1 LQAAAQNMRPESS
14 NVDAKKHM
22 MPHSQIWHHV
32 PMSIFDFFKTNH
44 ANSEISSSETDT
56 VRKIIKTLDR
66 MEPDRAK
73 YLAGFAYLLGRA
85 ARADLNISLE
95 ETQTMERILMD
106 SGGLSEELAIIVIQ
120 MAKTQNMLFGGT
132 ENYLVSREFRA
143 ISTHPERLALLD
155 CLYAVAAS
163 ERLISTIEDNEISQI
178 ADELRIEHRDFIS
191 IRSKYRDSL
200 AVFQK
205 DSMP

>member
-1 LQAAAQNMRPESS
+1 
-14 NVDAKKHM
+14 
-22 MPHSQIWHHV
+22 
-32 PMSIFDFFKTNH
+32 MSIFDFFKTNH

-178 ADELRIEHRDFIS
+178 ADELRIEHREFI
-191 IRSKYRDSL
+191 
-200 AVFQK
+200 
-205 DSMP
+205 